1 MLRIGV
7 AAAAVFVI
15 ALTSTGSAQGSDLPL
30 FNAHDGSIST
40 SAGWRSADS
49 QVSFTARQFAT
60 TNLNQ
65 GESPP
70 HQKHFDMFMCIEQPG
85 RTICSRNATLSDDD
99 FHVDGSFDTAI
110 VNAVVPAEEC
120 SGVPITCTDINLH
133 IDLTWTASGP
143 LDCCIGWHNKWGVSH
158 PGGASSTHDCQLN
171 ELGSVVF
178 RQAEVRGSITDG
190 TRQFIAGLDTVYS
203 YISKFRAAVT
213 GHGDAFCL

>member
-1 MLRIGV
+1 VLRISV
-7 AAAAVFVI
+7 AAAVFVI
-15 ALTSTGSAQGSDLPL
+15 ALTSTGSAQGSDIPL
-30 FNAHDGSIST
+30 FNAHDGSISA

-65 GESPP
+65 GEGPP

-99 FHVDGSFDTAI
+99 FQVDGNLDTAVI
-110 VNAVVPAEEC
+110 NAVVPAEEC

-143 LDCCIGWHNKWGVSH
+143 LDHSTRWHNKWGT
-158 PGGASSTHDCQLN
+158 STKDCQIN
-171 ELGSVVF
+171 EVGSLVW
-178 RQAEVRGSITDG
+178 RQAEVQGSISDG
-190 TRQFIAGLDTVYS
+190 TRQFIAGLDTVYAS
-203 YISKFRAAVT
+203 ISKSRSALT
-213 GHGDAFCL
+213 GRGDSFCL

>member
-7 AAAAVFVI
+7 AAAVLVI
-15 ALTSTGSAQGSDLPL
+15 ALASTGSARASDLPL
-30 FNAHDGSIST
+30 FNFHAGEIGA

-49 QVSFTARQFAT
+49 QVSFSARHIAT
-60 TNLNQ
+60 TDLNQ

-70 HQKHFDMFMCIEQPG
+70 HQKHSDMFMCIEQPG

-99 FHVDGSFDTAI
+99 FQVDGNLDTA
-110 VNAVVPAEEC
+110 VMNAVVPAEEC

-143 LDCCIGWHNKWGVSH
+143 LDNSTRWHNKWG
-158 PGGASSTHDCQLN
+158 ASKDCQIN
-171 ELGSVVF
+171 EVGSVVG
-178 RQAEVRGSITDG
+178 RPAEVRGSISDG
-190 TRQFIAGLDTVYS
+190 TRQFIAGLDTVYA
-203 YISKFRAAVT
+203 YIGKSRSALT